1 MRHKSASCQTIH
13 RLTQIMGAALALTLI
28 ASPTFAWQFRDV
40 TPGKESVEKKVEEK
54 KEAKVEKPAPV
65 PPAAPAAKEPSKKPA
80 QDVAPTPALLPPTGE
95 PSETKL
101 SEVIAEA
108 ETEIPQEVETTEN
121 EVPEKSGPEN
131 KTSAPDSVDEDS
143 SAELAEQSPEEEPE
157 ELANTDLND
166 PYWIGKSISDQTDDG
181 TADEDPEGHYPLR
194 FNGVVVGETLSAD
207 VIRKWGQPFKIVRGT
222 GQEILKY
229 RTKTFRQVDLTV
241 VDGKVVEVLIHLQEP
256 LDPAHCANE
265 LAIADFHPVPVP
277 DEFGRVMGLA
287 YPERGVLFGFR
298 PADPDTLVAKI
309 HLEPVSPETFVL
321 RAQYDFERNFEVNL
335 QDLDTALEMNP
346 RYAKAHWVRAEI
358 LETVGRFHDAL
369 DAAEDAVQYDA
380 ENAHYKLT
388 YARLLASNGEYDKA
402 LRENKA
408 VLAKEDLTPDLQSV
422 GELQLG
428 NLIAQGP
435 APRHKEAMQHHLA
448 AIDLAAS
455 LANDRRFMSRR
466 LAKRV
471 LVDAH
476 LAVARNISRGKYQR
490 QKQVAPKWLSRGRA
504 LVEELISRD
513 QGDPALRLVVY
524 QNILSTAADLNN
536 PDDPS
541 RVLEDL
547 LKEGRRQ
554 IATADD
560 AANKVRLEWE
570 LGVALA
576 EAVRLERLRGA
587 DKSALSLADDALVLL
602 QQSAPQRQSTPS
614 QRYTV
619 GRLYFQIG
627 SLYAVYRK
635 DHSEAIE
642 WYAKAHPML
651 SEDIPVGI
659 NAFPQ
664 LHGETFISMG
674 VSYWKEGQRERAIEL
689 TEQGAE
695 ILQQAVVDG
704 LVDAETLSIPY
715 GNLASMHQ
723 QVGNESDAQA
733 FAELAT
739 SLEAGDIKKR

>member
-1 MRHKSASCQTIH
+1 VT
-13 RLTQIMGAALALTLI
+13 LALTLI

-40 TPGKESVEKKVEEK
+40 TPGKESGEEKKQERKVEEPTPAPPVTPAAD
-54 KEAKVEKPAPV
+54 EPTEKPTPA
-65 PPAAPAAKEPSKKPA
+65 AAPA
-80 QDVAPTPALLPPTGE
+80 PALLSPTGAPTE
-95 PSETKL
+95 KKL
-101 SEVIAEA
+101 SDVIAEA
-108 ETEIPQEVETTEN
+108 KIEN
-121 EVPEKSGPEN
+121 QSEAKEKEKEVPANSGQPAKSGQEGEKS
-131 KTSAPDSVDEDS
+131 TPDVVDEDTFAEPVEQS
-143 SAELAEQSPEEEPE
+143 DAEQPAEL
-157 ELANTDLND
+157 TDIDLND
-166 PYWIGKSISDQTDDG
+166 PYWIGKSLSEQTEEG
-181 TADEDPEGHYPLR
+181 TVDEDPEGHHPLR
-194 FNGVVVGETLSAD
+194 FNGIVVGETRSAD

-222 GQEILKY
+222 TQEIIKY

-241 VDGKVVEVLIHLQEP
+241 VDEKIVELLIHLQEP

-298 PADPDTLVAKI
+298 PADPDTLVSKI
-309 HLEPVSPETFVL
+309 HLEPISSEPFVL

-335 QDLDTALEMNP
+335 QDLDIALEMNP
-346 RYAKAHWVRAEI
+346 RYAKAHGVRAEI
-358 LETVGRFHDAL
+358 LKSLGRFHDAL
-369 DAAEDAVQYDA
+369 DAAEDAVHYDP
-380 ENAHYKLT
+380 ENTHYKLNH
-388 YARLLASNGEYDKA
+388 ARLLAINGQYDKA
-402 LRENKA
+402 LRENRE
-408 VLAKEDLTPDLQSV
+408 VLAQEDLSPALQSLA
-422 GELQLG
+422 ELQLG
-428 NLIAQGP
+428 NLIAEGP
-435 APRHKEAMQHHLA
+435 APRHKEAMQHHLT
-448 AIDLAAS
+448 AIDLAAP

-466 LAKRV
+466 LAKRI

-490 QKQVAPKWLSRGRA
+490 QRQVAPKWLSRGRA

-541 RVLEDL
+541 RVLDDL

-576 EAVRLERLRGA
+576 EAVRLERLRGD

-602 QQSAPQRQSTPS
+602 QQSAPQRQSTPD

-627 SLYAVYRK
+627 SLYAVHRK

-651 SEDIPVGI
+651 SEDIPVSVSAAPRI
-659 NAFPQ
+659 
-664 LHGETFISMG
+664 HGETFISMG
-674 VSYWKEGQRERAIEL
+674 VSYWKEGQQERAIEL

-704 LVDAETLSIPY
+704 HLDADTLAIPY

-739 SLEAGDIKKR
+739 TLGTGDIKKR